1 MAFSADVLEYPLKI
15 ASIGTLY
22 KEHIDIDSV
31 TALKYSNNKTAAIT
45 VSALTELSMRST
57 VYGTN
62 GTIVFE
68 PPFVNP
74 NKIIVKGQVFDFP
87 YEIPPVKMD
96 YGDMMGMKYEAEEVR
111 RCINLGLWKV
121 RLCLM
126 N

>member
-1 MAFSADVLEYPLKI
+1 MDQIKAGVIGDVHHVTIDMGINLPEFPKNDGGILSIMGVYALTNIRMAFSADVLEYPLKI

-62 GTIVFE
+62 GT
-68 PPFVNP
+68 
-74 NKIIVKGQVFDFP
+74 
-87 YEIPPVKMD
+87 
-96 YGDMMGMKYEAEEVR
+96 KYSSH
-111 RCINLGLWKV
+111 
-121 RLCLM
+121 RLLIR
-126 N
+126 